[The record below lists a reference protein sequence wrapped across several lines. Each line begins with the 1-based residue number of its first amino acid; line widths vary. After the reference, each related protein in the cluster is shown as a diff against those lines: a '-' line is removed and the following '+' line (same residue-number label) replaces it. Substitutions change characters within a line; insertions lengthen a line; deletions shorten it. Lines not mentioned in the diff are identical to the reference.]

1 MTQLTD
7 QSKTS
12 IGPSTLLPSPALHP
26 LDLPSKAITKETN
39 KLTHANASAPSPS
52 HTVSSPPK
60 SSPPLPQIAHANQSY
75 PHPLSP
81 TAPHKFSISIKAPL
95 SKLGKNSRLVTRLEK
110 HIYIYKLRRIYEPPH
125 YSPERY
131 TPTPADYTYPSW
143 PHASCPPPTAHAP
156 PRRRRVRTLGVTKR
170 CMNFFVSM

>member
-26 LDLPSKAITKETN
+26 LDLPSKTITKETS

-60 SSPPLPQIAHANQSY
+60 SSPPLPQTAHANQSY

-81 TAPHKFSISIKAPL
+81 TAPHKLSISIKAPL
-95 SKLGKNSRLVTRLEK
+95 FQMGKKKSRAWALATGDKVGEIHIYLNSEKYTNHRIILPKDILRRLPIIRIHHGPMPLALLRQLMRRRAVAAFVRLV
-110 HIYIYKLRRIYEPPH
+110 
-125 YSPERY
+125 
-131 TPTPADYTYPSW
+131 
-143 PHASCPPPTAHAP
+143 
-156 PRRRRVRTLGVTKR
+156 
-170 CMNFFVSM
+170 